1 MCGISGFI
9 SKKYRKED
17 LVKMNNALTH
27 RGPDASGYFFD
38 QENGIG
44 LAHRRL
50 SIIDLSDSAN
60 QPMTSHC
67 DRYVIVY
74 NGEVYNFDEIRKK
87 S

>member
-17 LVKMNNALTH
+17 LIKMNNALTH

-50 SIIDLSDSAN
+50 SIHI
-60 QPMTSHC
+60 
-67 DRYVIVY
+67 
-74 NGEVYNFDEIRKK
+74 
-87 S
+87 